1 MGFYIPLIKIHI
13 SQKSP
18 QTIKNNLLEVLCMHH
33 ENTNLLNEV
42 SRASKMGIDAINILL
57 PKIKKE
63 DLKKELKDQCTEYQK
78 LQAKANEAMSE
89 YNVIPSK
96 EKMMDQTMLWGS
108 IQMNTLLDS
117 SEQHIA
123 EMMINGTTMGII
135 DMTKKLNELE
145 QPKAKEKELAEE
157 FIENSQAYIDMW
169 KNYL

>member
-1 MGFYIPLIKIHI
+1 
-13 SQKSP
+13 
-18 QTIKNNLLEVLCMHH
+18 
-33 ENTNLLNEV
+33 
-42 SRASKMGIDAINILL
+42 
-57 PKIKKE
+57 
-63 DLKKELKDQCTEYQK
+63 
-78 LQAKANEAMSE
+78 
-89 YNVIPSK
+89 
-96 EKMMDQTMLWGS
+96 MMEQTMLWGS

-145 QPKAKEKELAEE
+145 QPKAKEKEIAEE

>member
-1 MGFYIPLIKIHI
+1 
-13 SQKSP
+13 
-18 QTIKNNLLEVLCMHH
+18 
-33 ENTNLLNEV
+33 
-42 SRASKMGIDAINILL
+42 
-57 PKIKKE
+57 
-63 DLKKELKDQCTEYQK
+63 
-78 LQAKANEAMSE
+78 MSE
-89 YNVIPSK
+89 YNVTPSK
-96 EKMMDQTMLWGS
+96 EKMMEQTMLWGS

-145 QPKAKEKELAEE
+145 QPKSKRKEIAEE

>member
-1 MGFYIPLIKIHI
+1 
-13 SQKSP
+13 
-18 QTIKNNLLEVLCMHH
+18 MHH

-42 SRASKMGIDAINILL
+42 SKASKMGIDAINILL

-63 DLKKELKDQCTEYQK
+63 DLKKELKDQCSEYQK

-89 YNVIPSK
+89 DNVTPSK
-96 EKMMDQTMLWGS
+96 EKMMEQTMLWGS

-145 QPKAKEKELAEE
+145 SDLTFK
-157 FIENSQAYIDMW
+157 MG
-169 KNYL
+169 NYSSKSAVDFGSRFLTGLKGVGLS

>member
-1 MGFYIPLIKIHI
+1 M
-13 SQKSP
+13 
-18 QTIKNNLLEVLCMHH
+18 E
-33 ENTNLLNEV
+33 
-42 SRASKMGIDAINILL
+42 
-57 PKIKKE
+57 
-63 DLKKELKDQCTEYQK
+63 
-78 LQAKANEAMSE
+78 
-89 YNVIPSK
+89 
-96 EKMMDQTMLWGS
+96 QTMLWGS

-145 QPKAKEKELAEE
+145 QPKAKEKEIAEE

>member
-1 MGFYIPLIKIHI
+1 
-13 SQKSP
+13 
-18 QTIKNNLLEVLCMHH
+18 MHH

-42 SRASKMGIDAINILL
+42 SKASKMGIDAINILL

-63 DLKKELKDQCTEYQK
+63 DLKKELKDQC
-78 LQAKANEAMSE
+78 SE
-89 YNVIPSK
+89 YNVTPSK
-96 EKMMDQTMLWGS
+96 EKMMEQTMLWGS

-145 QPKAKEKELAEE
+145 QPKAKEKEIAEE

>member
-1 MGFYIPLIKIHI
+1 
-13 SQKSP
+13 
-18 QTIKNNLLEVLCMHH
+18 
-33 ENTNLLNEV
+33 
-42 SRASKMGIDAINILL
+42 
-57 PKIKKE
+57 
-63 DLKKELKDQCTEYQK
+63 
-78 LQAKANEAMSE
+78 MSE
-89 YNVIPSK
+89 YNVTPSK
-96 EKMMDQTMLWGS
+96 EKKMDQTMLWGS

-145 QPKAKEKELAEE
+145 QPKAKEKEIAEE

>member
-1 MGFYIPLIKIHI
+1 
-13 SQKSP
+13 
-18 QTIKNNLLEVLCMHH
+18 
-33 ENTNLLNEV
+33 
-42 SRASKMGIDAINILL
+42 
-57 PKIKKE
+57 
-63 DLKKELKDQCTEYQK
+63 
-78 LQAKANEAMSE
+78 
-89 YNVIPSK
+89 
-96 EKMMDQTMLWGS
+96 MLWGS

-145 QPKAKEKELAEE
+145 QPKAKEKEIAEE

>member
-1 MGFYIPLIKIHI
+1 M
-13 SQKSP
+13 
-18 QTIKNNLLEVLCMHH
+18 
-33 ENTNLLNEV
+33 NE
-42 SRASKMGIDAINILL
+42 
-57 PKIKKE
+57 
-63 DLKKELKDQCTEYQK
+63 
-78 LQAKANEAMSE
+78 
-89 YNVIPSK
+89 
-96 EKMMDQTMLWGS
+96 QTMLWGS

-145 QPKAKEKELAEE
+145 QPKAKEKEIAEE

>member
-1 MGFYIPLIKIHI
+1 MRQCP
-13 SQKSP
+13 
-18 QTIKNNLLEVLCMHH
+18 
-33 ENTNLLNEV
+33 
-42 SRASKMGIDAINILL
+42 NITLRQV
-57 PKIKKE
+57 KK
-63 DLKKELKDQCTEYQK
+63 
-78 LQAKANEAMSE
+78 
-89 YNVIPSK
+89 
-96 EKMMDQTMLWGS
+96 KMMEQTMLWGS

-145 QPKAKEKELAEE
+145 QPKAKEKEIAEE

>member
-1 MGFYIPLIKIHI
+1 
-13 SQKSP
+13 
-18 QTIKNNLLEVLCMHH
+18 MHH

-57 PKIKKE
+57 AKIETE
-63 DLKKELKDQCTEYQK
+63 DLKKELKDQCKEYQK
-78 LQAKANEAMSE
+78 LQEKSNKAMSE
-89 YNVIPSK
+89 YNVMPSK
-96 EKMMDQTMLWGS
+96 EKIMDQTMLWGS

-135 DMTKKLNELE
+135 DITRKLNELE
-145 QPKAKEKELAEE
+145 QPKEKEKEIAEE

>member
-1 MGFYIPLIKIHI
+1 
-13 SQKSP
+13 
-18 QTIKNNLLEVLCMHH
+18 
-33 ENTNLLNEV
+33 
-42 SRASKMGIDAINILL
+42 
-57 PKIKKE
+57 
-63 DLKKELKDQCTEYQK
+63 
-78 LQAKANEAMSE
+78 MSE
-89 YNVIPSK
+89 YNVTPSK
-96 EKMMDQTMLWGS
+96 EKMMEQTMLWGS

-145 QPKAKEKELAEE
+145 QPKAKEKEIAEE

>member
-1 MGFYIPLIKIHI
+1 
-13 SQKSP
+13 
-18 QTIKNNLLEVLCMHH
+18 
-33 ENTNLLNEV
+33 
-42 SRASKMGIDAINILL
+42 
-57 PKIKKE
+57 
-63 DLKKELKDQCTEYQK
+63 
-78 LQAKANEAMSE
+78 MSE
-89 YNVIPSK
+89 YNVTPSK
-96 EKMMDQTMLWGS
+96 EKMMEKTMLWGS

-145 QPKAKEKELAEE
+145 QPKAKEKEIAEE

>member
-1 MGFYIPLIKIHI
+1 M
-13 SQKSP
+13 
-18 QTIKNNLLEVLCMHH
+18 EVLYMHH

-42 SRASKMGIDAINILL
+42 SKASKMGIDAINILL

-63 DLKKELKDQCTEYQK
+63 DLKKELKDQCSEYQK

-89 YNVIPSK
+89 YNVTPSK
-96 EKMMDQTMLWGS
+96 EKMMEQTMLWGS

-145 QPKAKEKELAEE
+145 QPKAKEKEIAEE
-157 FIENSQAYIDMW
+157 FIENSQAYIVE
-169 KNYL
+169 KLSISSVILPLPLISLTFFIIIIRINTAK

>member
-1 MGFYIPLIKIHI
+1 
-13 SQKSP
+13 
-18 QTIKNNLLEVLCMHH
+18 
-33 ENTNLLNEV
+33 
-42 SRASKMGIDAINILL
+42 
-57 PKIKKE
+57 
-63 DLKKELKDQCTEYQK
+63 
-78 LQAKANEAMSE
+78 MSE
-89 YNVIPSK
+89 YNVTPSK
-96 EKMMDQTMLWGS
+96 EKMMEQTMLWGS

-145 QPKAKEKELAEE
+145 QPKAKRKKEIAEE